1 MVTHLFLLYWQA
13 VQCKNETCAA
23 MLLDQGADPNIMDL
37 DGNTALHY
45 AIYGQSVALVK
56 KLLEYKVNLEA
67 QNKVVFY

>member
-1 MVTHLFLLYWQA
+1 
-13 VQCKNETCAA
+13 

-45 AIYGQSVALVK
+45 AIYGQNVALVK